1 MGSTKE
7 MHSHI
12 GSWINRSP
20 FFHGWTVLAIA
31 SLAMFTSGPGQTYAV
46 SIFVDPLIRET
57 GWTRTDIA
65 ALYAAGS
72 LTAACAMIFVGRLFD
87 RWGARILIALIVI
100 LFGLAALWMSSI
112 HSPFELYLGFAAIRT
127 LGQGSLTMIPTSLI
141 AVWFIRLRGRAT
153 AIAFLG
159 TSLSQAMFPPVI
171 HFLIAEFGWRGAWVA
186 LAVIIWSLLL
196 IPTIAFVRRSPE
208 SVGLHPDGDDSS
220 AELGDGVQD
229 ARNEQETDWTLREA
243 MKTRALW
250 LLLLA
255 GSSQALIG
263 TALVFHQV
271 SIFSG
276 KGLDASV
283 AASVFTVM
291 APCAIVASLIAG
303 FLSDKVPNRFVL
315 AAGQVL
321 MLAGMLLIFVISSVW
336 HAFLYGAVMGFAQGV
351 IMTTNAVIWPNYF
364 GRRHIGS
371 IRGAATTSMVAF
383 AAVGPLPFA
392 YVFDVMGSY
401 TTVILLFLLLPLSC
415 VVAALLALP
424 PKKMTLKISENQM
437 PM

>member
-1 MGSTKE
+1 MRSTK
-7 MHSHI
+7 SPSQT
-12 GSWINRSP
+12 GSWTSRSP

-46 SIFVDPLIRET
+46 SIFVDPLIKET

-72 LTAACAMIFVGRLFD
+72 LTAACAMIFIGRLFD
-87 RWGARILIALIVI
+87 RWGARILISLIVI
-100 LFGLAALWMSSI
+100 LFGLAALWMSRI
-112 HSPFELYLGFAAIRT
+112 GSPFELYLGFAAIRT

-153 AIAFLG
+153 AISFLG
-159 TSLSQAMFPPVI
+159 TSLSQATFPPVI

-196 IPTIAFVRRSPE
+196 IPTITFIRRSPE
-208 SVGLHPDGDDSS
+208 SVGLHPDGDDVS
-220 AELGDGVQD
+220 ADATDVDQD
-229 ARNEQETDWTLREA
+229 VYREQEVDWTLREA
-243 MKTRALW
+243 AKTRALW

-271 SIFSG
+271 SIFAG

-291 APCAIVASLIAG
+291 APCAIGASLIAG
-303 FLSDKVPNRFVL
+303 YLSDKVPNRFVL

-321 MLAGMLLIFVISSVW
+321 MAIGMLLTFAISSVW
-336 HAFLYGAVMGFAQGV
+336 HAFLYGAIMGFAQGV
-351 IMTTNAVIWPNYF
+351 IMTTSAVIWPNYF

-371 IRGAATTSMVAF
+371 IRGAATTSMVGF

-392 YVFDVMGSY
+392 YTFDITGSY
-401 TTVILLFLLLPLSC
+401 TTAILVFLLLPLSC
-415 VVAALLALP
+415 VVAALLAFP
-424 PKKMTLKISENQM
+424 PQKTVLHQGVVE
-437 PM
+437 